1 MSDSRQCP
9 NVSSKTKHKDGF
21 VPPFP
26 MRRAD
31 QLQGLLV
38 ELLRSTMSHHPRR
51 KIEILGE
58 VMHAGGQSD

>member
-1 MSDSRQCP
+1 
-9 NVSSKTKHKDGF
+9 
-21 VPPFP
+21 

-58 VMHAGGQSD
+58 VMHAGGQSDYSSGSAWAAAAASATGETL